1 MDIVQCFS
9 RVGMLAMAT
18 GDCGMAAAVPAV
30 VTSLRTQY
38 TTDPGI
44 IQGSILEPRNSF
56 VKITCTTFE

>member
-1 MDIVQCFS
+1 
-9 RVGMLAMAT
+9 MLAMAT